1 MGCCLANEPLNLTG
15 DAIILLVL
23 RQTVLHPSGLHSII
37 CPVAV
42 EQQLTARWHLHCIDW
57 SCESPEAVQ
66 CVSDEASIQSLSR
79 PGLIRPQ
86 TMVPCNSAKTFAQR
100 VRKAGSAGL
109 QQVSH

>member
-42 EQQLTARWHLHCIDW
+42 EQQLTARWHLHCSRQALIGAA
-57 SCESPEAVQ
+57 SLQRLYS
-66 CVSDEASIQSLSR
+66 VSVMRLQ
-79 PGLIRPQ
+79 
-86 TMVPCNSAKTFAQR
+86 F
-100 VRKAGSAGL
+100 KACQGQA
-109 QQVSH
+109 